1 MKMANPRTEMHLAT
15 SLWGKANTHRTDK
28 LISKENKKNGPI
40 VKVKHETGVEKIR
53 ENWKLTLSWQ

>member
-28 LISKENKKNGPI
+28 LISKENMKNGPI
-40 VKVKHETGVEKIR
+40 VKVKHETGVKQIR
-53 ENWKLTLSWQ
+53 EN